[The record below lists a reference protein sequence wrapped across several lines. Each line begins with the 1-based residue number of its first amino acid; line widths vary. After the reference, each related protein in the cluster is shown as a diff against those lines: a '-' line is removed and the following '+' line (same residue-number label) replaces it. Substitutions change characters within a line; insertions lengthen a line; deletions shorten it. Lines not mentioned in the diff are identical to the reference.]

1 MSSLYLA
8 KTTYNVRGRN
18 ITSLIAVLYKEN
30 YALTLFVKKPTVS
43 TSCLSSKTVLQK
55 KCRTLAN
62 VILLRAQTF
71 SDNGS

>member
-8 KTTYNVRGRN
+8 KTTYDVRGRN
-18 ITSLIAVLYKEN
+18 ITSLVVVLYKEN

-43 TSCLSSKTVLQK
+43 TNCLSSKPVLQK

-62 VILLRAQTF
+62 VMLLRAQTF